1 MSIDRRKFIL
11 GAGLGIAAA
20 ASPISLFGKNEA
32 PAQIKRSGRLKLK
45 FFPYELKLK
54 HAFNLA
60 KYSRTT
66 TPDVQVELEYD
77 GVVGYGEC
85 SRLRLPRNL
94 HTLSTLS
101 PRYGGIEHS
110 P

>member
-1 MSIDRRKFIL
+1 MSINRRKFLL
-11 GAGLGIAAA
+11 GAGLGLVAAS
-20 ASPISLFGKNEA
+20 SPISLTAAEA
-32 PAQIKRSGRLKLK
+32 PATIKRSGRLKLK

-85 SRLRLPRNL
+85 SMP
-94 HTLSTLS
+94 
-101 PRYGGIEHS
+101 P
-110 P
+110 